1 MKKSID
7 GRLARLEARAGLS
20 TISWPPAFRYI
31 DDPTKPDDTE
41 RGRRE
46 AEEHQRKYPGA
57 LIICHQIFDP
67 ETVIRKD
74 AVALP

>member
-1 MKKSID
+1 MKNSID

-20 TISWPPAFRYI
+20 ATSRPPAFRYI
-31 DDPTKPDDTE
+31 DDPREPDETE

-57 LIICHQIFDP
+57 LIVCRQIVDP
-67 ETVIRKD
+67 KTVIRKD